1 MTYRHAI
8 DYLFSQLPM
17 FQRIGP
23 AAYRANLDNT
33 LALSE
38 YLGQPE
44 RRFPSLHIAGTN
56 GKGSVAHMLASVLQA
71 HGLRT
76 GLATSPH
83 LKDFRERI
91 RINGEMIPKRTVTAF
106 VRKHRHFFEP
116 LKASF
121 FEISMAMTF
130 DHFARS
136 RVDVAVVETGLGGRL
151 DSTNIVRP
159 SLCIITGIH
168 YDHTALLGNTLEQIA
183 TEKAG
188 IIKEGVP
195 VLIGRKQPEV
205 HHVFEKMARKKNAPL
220 FLASDLV
227 KLLPDA
233 EAGLKAAAGT
243 AGGTAEGSEL
253 LQQTLPHLQQIV
265 TESDW
270 GHGTRFGCDLLGHYQ
285 KENMRTAL
293 AALSILAGGG
303 KYQLNVD
310 KIGIGLA
317 SVRRNT
323 GFAGRWQVIGNQP
336 MTICDTAH
344 NVEGIR
350 AVVSQLR
357 LVDHDRLH
365 IVFGMVDDK
374 DMDGVLACLPRNA
387 DYYFCKPD
395 VPRGLDA
402 GRLASMAG
410 RHGLVGQACLTVK
423 KALEL
428 ARKQANPRDLIF
440 IGGSTFMVAEVV

>member
-1 MTYRHAI
+1 MTYRQAI

-23 AAYRANLDNT
+23 AAYKANLDNT

-38 YLGQPE
+38 YLGHPE
-44 RRFPSLHIAGTN
+44 RRFPSIHIAGTN
-56 GKGSVAHMLASVLQA
+56 GKGSVAHMLASVLQE
-71 HGLRT
+71 HRLRT

-91 RINGEMIPKRTVTAF
+91 RINGEMVPKRTVTAF
-106 VRKHRHFFEP
+106 VKKHRHFFEP

-121 FEISMAMTF
+121 FEISIAMTF
-130 DHFARS
+130 DYFARS

-159 SLCIITGIH
+159 GLCIITGIH
-168 YDHTALLGNTLEQIA
+168 YDHTALLGNSLEQIA

-195 VLIGRKQPEV
+195 VLIGREQPEV
-205 HHVFEKMARKKNAPL
+205 HHVFEKTARQKGAPL

-227 KLLPDA
+227 KLLPVA
-233 EAGLKAAAGT
+233 E
-243 AGGTAEGSEL
+243 SEL
-253 LQQTLPHLQQIV
+253 LHETSPHLQQIV

-270 GHGTRFGCDLLGHYQ
+270 GHGTSFGCDLLGHYQ

-293 AALSILAGGG
+293 AALLLLARECN
-303 KYQLNVD
+303 YQLEVA

-323 GFAGRWQVIGNQP
+323 GFAGRWQVIGHQP

-344 NVEGIR
+344 NVEGIH
-350 AVVSQLR
+350 AVVSQLK

-365 IVFGMVDDK
+365 IVFGVVDDK
-374 DMDGVLACLPRNA
+374 DLDGVLACLPREA

-395 VPRGLDA
+395 VPRGMDA
-402 GRLASMAG
+402 GRLASLAD
-410 RHGLVGQACLTVK
+410 RHGLVGPACPTVK

-428 ARKQANPRDLIF
+428 ARKQAGPRDLIF
-440 IGGSTFMVAEVV
+440 IGGSTFVVAEVV